1 MTASLSTLSLAEAFA
16 AIPLAAVCCDQRF
29 AAEEAKLI
37 REQLLTRAP
46 YRSMEPYA
54 FGVLFSGLLG
64 RFRAESWQGL
74 VAEAAPLLE
83 PAHRDTAYALAC
95 QLVHCDRSVEPAER
109 QFLVG
114 LAEALGLDPL
124 RRTRCWRCAGCSTA
138 TAWPAPAEPV
148 LLSPPAPAALPAVA

>member
-74 VAEAAPLLE
+74 VGE

-124 RRTRCWRCAGCSTA
+124 RRDQ
-138 TAWPAPAEPV
+138 V
-148 LLSPPAPAALPAVA
+148 LEVCELLHRDCLASPG

>member
-1 MTASLSTLSLAEAFA
+1 MSTLSLAEAFS

-29 AAEEAKLI
+29 AAEEARLI

-54 FGVLFSGLLG
+54 FGVMFSGLLA

-74 VAEAAPLLE
+74 VAAAAPLLE
-83 PAHRDTAYALAC
+83 PAQRDTADALAC

-109 QFLVG
+109 LFLVG
-114 LAEALGLDPL
+114 LAEALGLAPH
-124 RRTRCWRCAGCSTA
+124 RRDQVLEVCELLHRDCLATNGVEAGGFSSR
-138 TAWPAPAEPV
+138 P
-148 LLSPPAPAALPAVA
+148 SPRG

>member
-1 MTASLSTLSLAEAFA
+1 MTTAIAMTTAMTAVEAFA
-16 AIPLAAVCCDQRF
+16 AIPLAAVCCDQSF

-37 REQLLTRAP
+37 REQLLGRAP
-46 YRSMEPYA
+46 YRTMEPYA
-54 FGVLFSGLLG
+54 FGVLFSGLLA

-74 VAEAAPLLE
+74 VAAAAPLLE
-83 PAHRDTAYALAC
+83 PAQRDTAYALAC

-124 RRTRCWRCAGCSTA
+124 RRDQVLEVCELLHRDCLA
-138 TAWPAPAEPV
+138 TPG
-148 LLSPPAPAALPAVA
+148 

>member
-74 VAEAAPLLE
+74 VAEAAPLHE

-95 QLVHCDRSVEPAER
+95 QLVTVTAAWSPPSAS
-109 QFLVG
+109 FWLVW
-114 LAEALGLDPL
+114 L
-124 RRTRCWRCAGCSTA
+124 RRWAWIPSAVTRCWRCASCSTA

-148 LLSPPAPAALPAVA
+148 HLSPPAPAALPAEA

>member
-1 MTASLSTLSLAEAFA
+1 MTASLSPLSLAEAFA

-124 RRTRCWRCAGCSTA
+124 RRDQ
-138 TAWPAPAEPV
+138 V
-148 LLSPPAPAALPAVA
+148 LEVCELLHRDCLASPG

>member
-1 MTASLSTLSLAEAFA
+1 MTPASTMTAAEAFA
-16 AIPLAAVCCDQRF
+16 AIPLAAVCCDQCF

-74 VAEAAPLLE
+74 VAAAAPLLE
-83 PAHRDTAYALAC
+83 PAQRDTAYALAC

-109 QFLVG
+109 AFLLG
-114 LAEALGLDPL
+114 LAEALGLDPH
-124 RRTRCWRCAGCSTA
+124 RRDQVLDVCELLHRDCLATTSVTA
-138 TAWPAPAEPV
+138 EG
-148 LLSPPAPAALPAVA
+148 LSPRT